1 MTIEYED
8 VTDVLRRVRLS
19 GRLDVPGTQAIS
31 IKFTGLSATQAKRV
45 VVDLTDI
52 TFLGSVG
59 IRELITNAKALQQRT
74 GKMVIF
80 VGNNAMVAKT
90 LETTGIDALI
100 PLFTDLDPHG
110 CNWHSVDRRT
120 RICSIRVAN

>member
-31 IKFTGLSATQAKRV
+31 IKFSGLSTAQSKRV
-45 VVDLTDI
+45 VVDLTGI

-59 IRELITNAKALQQRT
+59 IRELITTAKSLQQRN
-74 GKMVIF
+74 GRMVIF
-80 VGNNAMVAKT
+80 VGDNAMVAKT

-100 PLFTDLDPHG
+100 PLFTDLDAADQDAM
-110 CNWHSVDRRT
+110 S
-120 RICSIRVAN
+120 